1 MTYEQPKQQLE
12 FEADLMTAQQY
23 AELGG
28 HVRPYI
34 YEVADEGATIHYVGF
49 GHSND
54 PENAQFK
61 TVEHDYASFNPD
73 LVVVEG
79 INNLENRQAE
89 MEDLLRD
96 NSKEEIIRR
105 SGETGLAA
113 KLAFDQGI
121 DYVSPEPHFDDE
133 IAFLLQR
140 GFSQEDIIAAYIAR
154 QITGFQRKER
164 RGTFETEMES
174 QIKELA
180 SGLKLDHIDLGQAL
194 SRIEEITGKP
204 LDLEDA
210 ELYRHLSDPIPWPDK
225 DNFGVTNQIA
235 QVSALYRDNHM
246 MQRLKEYKEKY
257 KRIFIVFGAS
267 HAVMQEPAIRKMMK
281 E

>member
-1 MTYEQPKQQLE
+1 MSYEQPKQQLE
-12 FEADLMTAQQY
+12 FETDLMSAQQY

-28 HVRPYI
+28 HARPYI
-34 YEVADEGATIHYVGF
+34 YEVADDAVTIHYVGF

-61 TVEHDYASFNPD
+61 TVEHDYANFNPD

-89 MEDLLRD
+89 MENLLSG
-96 NSKEEIIRR
+96 NSKEDIIRQ

-113 KLAFDQGI
+113 KLAFDRGI
-121 DYVSPEPHFDDE
+121 DYVSPEPSFDEE

-154 QITGFQRKER
+154 QITGFQRKES
-164 RGTFETEMES
+164 RGTFEAEMEA
-174 QIKELA
+174 QLRELESA
-180 SGLKLDHIDLGQAL
+180 LKLDHVDLQQAL
-194 SRIEEITGKP
+194 KRIEEITGKP
-204 LDLEDA
+204 LNLEDK

-225 DNFGVTNQIA
+225 DDFGVTNQIA
-235 QVSALYRDNHM
+235 QASSLYRDNYM
-246 MQRLKEYKEKY
+246 MQRLKEYKDKY

-267 HAVMQEPAIRKMMK
+267 HAVMQEPAIRKMM
-281 E
+281 ED